1 MLTKQRYYTKNR
13 YFAAHG
19 IALVM
24 LIAAGIYAGTNG
36 IDLPILIFSA
46 IPLSVFIASSI
57 LFPRAYKRYVEQELA
72 KQRGAESLD
81 RLFHRNSTPIDIL
94 NAEEDE
100 IGYISTRTDMLN
112 TEEDD

>member
-1 MLTKQRYYTKNR
+1 
-13 YFAAHG
+13 
-19 IALVM
+19 M

-57 LFPRAYKRYVEQELA
+57 LFPRAYKRYVKQEQA
-72 KQRGAESLD
+72 KEWAKTTATAMYSRYQE
-81 RLFHRNSTPIDIL
+81 
-94 NAEEDE
+94 
-100 IGYISTRTDMLN
+100 TRTDMLN